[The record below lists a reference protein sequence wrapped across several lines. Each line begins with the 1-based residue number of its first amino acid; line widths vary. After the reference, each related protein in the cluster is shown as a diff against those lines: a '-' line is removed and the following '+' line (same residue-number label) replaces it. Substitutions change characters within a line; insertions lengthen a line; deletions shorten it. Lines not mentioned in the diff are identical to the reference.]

1 MKKLG
6 DYHIHTNLSNCGH
19 KDALPAAYAALA
31 AGEGITDIGFS
42 NHMWDEKIPGA
53 SQWYS
58 NQTVTHVLSIRDEL
72 PEDSLAEWGVR
83 VHVGCEIDIDKHFT
97 VGMASDTR
105 ALFDYVLVATSH
117 LHMKDFAIDRNVTS
131 LPEVRTILLRRVD
144 AALNACVADG
154 IAHPFGV
161 LGFYDRQDELLGGYT
176 DGELIGVFRAAAD
189 AGVSLEL
196 NATAVLDHP
205 GETDADGFSIQ
216 DKRLFTLARECG
228 CRFHLGT
235 DAHWPEAFCRHRE
248 LIAFAAACGIHEFAA
263 LEHRR

>member
-1 MKKLG
+1 MRTLG

-19 KDALPAAYAALA
+19 SSATPEAYAALA

-53 SQWYS
+53 SSWYS
-58 NQTVTHVLSIRDEL
+58 NQTVAHVLSIRDEL
-72 PEDSLAEWGVR
+72 PADTLAAWGVR

-105 ALFDYVLVATSH
+105 ALFDYVLIATSH
-117 LHMKDFAIDRNVTS
+117 LHMKDFTIDRDVTS
-131 LPEVRTILLRRVD
+131 LPEIRSILLRRVD
-144 AALNACVADG
+144 AALNARVADG

-161 LGFYDRQDELLGGYT
+161 LGFYDRQDELLGGFT
-176 DGELIGVFRAAAD
+176 DNELIGTFRSIAD
-189 AGVSLEL
+189 AGVSVEL
-196 NATAVLDHP
+196 NAVAILDNP
-205 GETDADGFSIQ
+205 GSTDADGFSVE
-216 DKRLFTLARECG
+216 DRRLFTLARECG

-235 DAHWPEAFCRHRE
+235 DAHRPAAFCRHKE
-248 LIAFAAACGIHEFAA
+248 LLAFADACGIREFAA